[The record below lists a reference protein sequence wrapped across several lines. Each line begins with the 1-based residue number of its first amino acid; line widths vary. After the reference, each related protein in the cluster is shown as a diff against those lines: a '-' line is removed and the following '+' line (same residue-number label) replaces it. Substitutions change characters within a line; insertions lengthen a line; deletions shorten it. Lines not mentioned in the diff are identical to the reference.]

1 MHVLNEIKQL
11 MERIE
16 GQMASDAQLIK
27 DTEEERTELF
37 ERALRGILGS
47 KFSVAR
53 YQYLLS
59 LVNQIGLHI
68 REDVEADK
76 ENTPICSVSEGERNA
91 DQEDL
96 AEDSSTVA
104 KEEPTKNS
112 RANLEKTVENH
123 LTGTRS
129 GRLVTRK

>member
-1 MHVLNEIKQL
+1 M
-11 MERIE
+11 
-16 GQMASDAQLIK
+16 
-27 DTEEERTELF
+27 
-37 ERALRGILGS
+37 RGILGS
-47 KFSVAR
+47 KLSVAR

-59 LVNQIGLHI
+59 LVNQIGLNI
-68 REDVEADK
+68 REDGEADK
-76 ENTPICSVSEGERNA
+76 ENTPICSVSEGERNV

-104 KEEPTKNS
+104 KEKPRKNS
-112 RANLEKTVENH
+112 RAYFEKNVENH